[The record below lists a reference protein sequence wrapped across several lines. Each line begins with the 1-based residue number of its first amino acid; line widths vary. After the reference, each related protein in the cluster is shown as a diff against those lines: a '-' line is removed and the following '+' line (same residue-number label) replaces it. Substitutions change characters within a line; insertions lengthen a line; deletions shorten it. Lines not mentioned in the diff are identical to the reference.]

1 MTRLLARVL
10 SVLLML
16 TVPLAVQAE
25 SMRVERI
32 EVEGNVRVSKGTVLN
47 YISVQE
53 GDDIDLSRDT
63 GRIIQDLFA
72 SGLFDNVSLRRDAG
86 TLVLEVQERPAI
98 ASFSIE
104 GNKAI
109 PSDTIQ
115 DRLQDI
121 GLVRGRLFNRST
133 LDAVDRELREV
144 YFDQGYYSLEVD
156 TDVTELN
163 QNEVE
168 VAITIAEG
176 VQAEIRDIHIVG
188 NKSYEER
195 TLLKLFEHRA
205 RPWNPLS
212 RRDRYNKATLDGD
225 VERLEAFYRDRGY
238 LKFDVVSTQVSLGE
252 NPKDV
257 FIT

>member
-10 SVLLML
+10 SALVLLA
-16 TVPLAVQAE
+16 VAVAVQAE

-32 EVEGNVRVSKGTVLN
+32 EIDGNVRVSTGTVLN
-47 YISVQE
+47 YITVQE
-53 GDDIDLSRDT
+53 GDDIDLQRDT

-86 TLVLEVQERPAI
+86 TLVVQVVERPAI

-109 PSDTIQ
+109 PSDTLQ
-115 DRLQDI
+115 DRLRDI
-121 GLVRGRLFNRST
+121 GLIRGRLFNRAT

-144 YFDQGYYSLEVD
+144 YFDQGYYSLEVE
-156 TDVTELN
+156 TDVTEVN
-163 QNEVE
+163 RTEVE

-176 VQAEIRDIHIVG
+176 VRAEIRDIRVVG
-188 NKSYEER
+188 NRAYDER

-212 RRDRYNKATLDGD
+212 QRDRYNKATLDGD
-225 VERLEAFYRDRGY
+225 VERLEAQM
-238 LKFDVVSTQVSLGE
+238 LAA
-252 NPKDV
+252 
-257 FIT
+257 